1 METSRGDAAVCG
13 HFAEMSRGDA
23 TAATWIFRED
33 ESRRRRGCDADI
45 PWGSRRRRGCD
56 ADIPWASRRRRDPP
70 PRKASA
76 EERVVDRRYH
86 MLPEIVTYAEFE
98 AQPHEK
104 ESYATLYPD
113 EEIKVKRTNLRINNH
128 ADMVGVPRPPVS
140 NGILHGVS
148 AVLTKPL
155 DEPDVWFQRQGW
167 VQ

>member
-1 METSRGDAAVCG
+1 
-13 HFAEMSRGDA
+13 
-23 TAATWIFRED
+23 
-33 ESRRRRGCDADI
+33 
-45 PWGSRRRRGCD
+45 
-56 ADIPWASRRRRDPP
+56 
-70 PRKASA
+70 
-76 EERVVDRRYH
+76 

-155 DEPDVWFQRQGW
+155 DEPDVLDKPTYFAPLDEKTFAHVWFQRQGW